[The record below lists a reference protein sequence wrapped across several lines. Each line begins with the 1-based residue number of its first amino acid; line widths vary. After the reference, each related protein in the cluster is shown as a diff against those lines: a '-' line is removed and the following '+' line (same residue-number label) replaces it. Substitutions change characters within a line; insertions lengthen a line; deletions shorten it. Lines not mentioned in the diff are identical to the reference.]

1 MSDILCI
8 YYSRTGNTKK
18 AMEEIASALDAEL
31 VELRDGVDRSGWKGW
46 LRCGLDAMRKSTR
59 PVAPVETARP
69 LGDYRLVILGTPV
82 WAGRC
87 SAVMRAFLKEQGGEI
102 QNAAY
107 VLTRSS
113 GDPVPGGLPADGS
126 VACPPATGR
135 RCPCGAGTWAVA
147 FWQEEFLRQVRA
159 FLEGQ

>member
-31 VELRDGVDRSGWKGW
+31 VELGDDVDRSGWKGW
-46 LRCGLDAMRKSTR
+46 LRCGLDAMRKNTH

-69 LGDYRLVILGTPV
+69 LGEYRLVILGTPV
-82 WAGRC
+82 WAGRT
-87 SAVMRAFLKEQGGEI
+87 SAVMRSFLKERGGEI

-113 GDPVPGGLPADGS
+113 GAQYQEIYRQMDLSVP
-126 VACPPATGR
+126 
-135 RCPCGAGTWAVA
+135 AGHRAAVSLRSGDVGVA
-147 FWQEEFLRQVRA
+147 FWQEEFLRQVRT
-159 FLEGQ
+159 FLEGR

>member
-18 AMEEIASALDAEL
+18 AMEEIAAALDAEL
-31 VELRDGVDRSGWKGW
+31 AELRDDADRSGWKGW
-46 LRCGLDAMRKSTR
+46 LRCVLDAMRRSTR
-59 PVAPVETARP
+59 PVTPVETARP

-82 WAGRC
+82 WAGRY
-87 SAVMRAFLKEQGGEI
+87 SAVMRAFLKERGGEI

-113 GDPVPGGLPADGS
+113 GAGT
-126 VACPPATGR
+126 PATS
-135 RCPCGAGTWAVA
+135 P
-147 FWQEEFLRQVRA
+147 
-159 FLEGQ
+159 

>member
-31 VELRDGVDRSGWKGW
+31 AELRDDADRSGWKGW
-46 LRCGLDAMRKSTR
+46 LRCGLDAVRKNTR
-59 PVAPVETARP
+59 PTDPVETSRP
-69 LGDYRLVILGTPV
+69 LDAYRLVILGTPV
-82 WAGRC
+82 WAGRT
-87 SAVMRAFLKEQGGEI
+87 SAVMRSFLKDRGGEI
-102 QNAAY
+102 ANAAY

-113 GDPVPGGLPADGS
+113 GAQYQEIYRQMDLSVP
-126 VACPPATGR
+126 
-135 RCPCGAGTWAVA
+135 AGHRAAVSLRSGDVGWE
-147 FWQEEFLRQVRA
+147 FWREEFLRQVRA

>member
-31 VELRDGVDRSGWKGW
+31 VELGDDVDRSGWKGW
-46 LRCGLDAMRKSTR
+46 LRCGLDAMRKNTR

-69 LGDYRLVILGTPV
+69 LGEYRLVILGTPV
-82 WAGRC
+82 WAGRT
-87 SAVMRAFLKEQGGEI
+87 SAVMRSFLKERGGEI

-113 GDPVPGGLPADGS
+113 GAQYQEIYRQMDLSVP
-126 VACPPATGR
+126 
-135 RCPCGAGTWAVA
+135 AGHRAAVSLRSGDVGVA
-147 FWQEEFLRQVRA
+147 FWQEEFLRQVRT
-159 FLEGQ
+159 FLEGR

>member
-31 VELRDGVDRSGWKGW
+31 AELWDDADRSGWRGW

-59 PVAPVETARP
+59 PVRPIETQKP
-69 LGDYRLVILGTPV
+69 LGEYRLVILGTPV
-82 WAGRC
+82 WAGRY
-87 SAVMRAFLKEQGGEI
+87 SAVMRSFLKAHGEEI

-113 GDPVPGGLPADGS
+113 GAQYQEVYRQMDLSVP
-126 VACPPATGR
+126 
-135 RCPCGAGTWAVA
+135 AGHRAAVSLRSGDVGWE
-147 FWQEEFLRQVRA
+147 FWREEFLRQVRA

>member
-18 AMEEIASALDAEL
+18 AMEEIAAALDAEL
-31 VELRDGVDRSGWKGW
+31 VELRDGADRSGWKGW
-46 LRCGLDAMRKSTR
+46 LRCGLDAMRRSTR

-82 WAGRC
+82 WAGRY
-87 SAVMRAFLKEQGGEI
+87 SAVMRSFLKEQGGKI
-102 QNAAY
+102 RNAAY

-113 GDPVPGGLPADGS
+113 GSQHQEVFRQLDLSVP
-126 VACPPATGR
+126 
-135 RCPCGAGTWAVA
+135 AGHRAAVSLRSGDVGWE
-147 FWQEEFLRQVRA
+147 FWQTEFLRQVRS
-159 FLEGQ
+159 FLEEQ

>member
-31 VELRDGVDRSGWKGW
+31 AELRDDADRSGWKGW
-46 LRCGLDAMRKSTR
+46 LRWGLDAMRRSPR

-82 WAGRC
+82 WAGRY
-87 SAVMRAFLKEQGGEI
+87 SAVMRAFLKERGGEI

-113 GDPVPGGLPADGS
+113 GAQYQEIYRQMDLSVP
-126 VACPPATGR
+126 
-135 RCPCGAGTWAVA
+135 AGHRAAVSLRSEDVGWE
-147 FWQEEFLRQVRA
+147 FWREEFLRQVRA

>member
-18 AMEEIASALDAEL
+18 AMEEIAAALDAEL
-31 VELRDGVDRSGWKGW
+31 VELRDGVDRGGWRGW

-59 PVAPVETARP
+59 PVEAVETARP
-69 LGDYRLVILGTPV
+69 LGEYRLVILGTPV
-82 WAGRC
+82 WAGRT
-87 SAVMRAFLKEQGGEI
+87 SAVMRAFLKDRGGEI
-102 QNAAY
+102 ANAAY

-113 GDPVPGGLPADGS
+113 GAQYQEVYRQMDLSVP
-126 VACPPATGR
+126 
-135 RCPCGAGTWAVA
+135 AGHRAAVSLRSGDVGWE

-159 FLEGQ
+159 FLDGR

>member
-1 MSDILCI
+1 MSEILCI

-31 VELRDGVDRSGWKGW
+31 VELRDGVDRSGWRGW

-69 LGDYRLVILGTPV
+69 LGEYRLVILGTPV
-82 WAGRC
+82 WAGRT
-87 SAVMRAFLKEQGGEI
+87 SAVMRAFLREHGGEI

-113 GDPVPGGLPADGS
+113 GAQYQEVYRQMDLSVP
-126 VACPPATGR
+126 
-135 RCPCGAGTWAVA
+135 AGHRAAVSLRSGDVGVA

>member
-31 VELRDGVDRSGWKGW
+31 VELRDGVDRSGWRGW
-46 LRCGLDAMRKSTR
+46 LRCGLDAMRKSTC

-82 WAGRC
+82 WAGRT
-87 SAVMRAFLKEQGGEI
+87 SAVMRAFLREHGGEI

-113 GDPVPGGLPADGS
+113 GAQYQEVYRQMDLSVP
-126 VACPPATGR
+126 TGHR
-135 RCPCGAGTWAVA
+135 AAVSLRSGDVGVA

>member
-31 VELRDGVDRSGWKGW
+31 AELRDDADRSGWKGW
-46 LRCGLDAMRKSTR
+46 LRCGLDAMRRSTR

-69 LGDYRLVILGTPV
+69 LGDYRLVILGTTV
-82 WAGRC
+82 WAGRY
-87 SAVMRAFLKEQGGEI
+87 SAVMRAFLKERGGEI

-113 GDPVPGGLPADGS
+113 GAQYQEIYRQMDLSVP
-126 VACPPATGR
+126 
-135 RCPCGAGTWAVA
+135 AGHRAAVSLRSGDVGVA
-147 FWQEEFLRQVRA
+147 FWQEEFLRHVRA

>member
-1 MSDILCI
+1 MNDILCI

-31 VELRDGVDRSGWKGW
+31 VELWDGVDRNGWRGW
-46 LRCGLDAMRKSTR
+46 LRCGLDAMRKSTH
-59 PVAPVETARP
+59 PVAPVETTWP
-69 LGDYRLVILGTPV
+69 LEDYRLVILGTPV
-82 WAGRC
+82 WAGRT
-87 SAVMRAFLKEQGGEI
+87 SAVMRSFLKEHGGKI

-113 GDPVPGGLPADGS
+113 GAQYQEIYRQMDLNVP
-126 VACPPATGR
+126 
-135 RCPCGAGTWAVA
+135 AGHRAAVSLRSGDVGVA